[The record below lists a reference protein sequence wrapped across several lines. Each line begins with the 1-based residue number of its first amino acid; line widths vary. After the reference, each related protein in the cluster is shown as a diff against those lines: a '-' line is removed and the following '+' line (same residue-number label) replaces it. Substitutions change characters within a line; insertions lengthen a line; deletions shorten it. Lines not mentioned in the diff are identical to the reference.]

1 MKTTLDRIDFEI
13 IRLLQKDARLSN
25 KEIAAHVGLA
35 QSSCL
40 LRIQR
45 LRDNRVL
52 GGAHADVSPD
62 ALGIALQ
69 ALVAVRLRQHS
80 RQQVQAFW
88 SHVNG
93 LPEVLAAYH
102 LTGAHDFLLHV
113 AARDARHLRDFAMD
127 DLATRKEVEHLE
139 TSLIVDFARNPV
151 FPNYAAPP
159 ETSSGAQGEPSATA
173 RKRKGKQ

>member
-1 MKTTLDRIDFEI
+1 MRTTLDRIDFEI

-25 KEIAAHVGLA
+25 KEIAAAVGLA
-35 QSSCL
+35 QSTCL

-45 LRDNRVL
+45 LRESGVI
-52 GGAHADVSPD
+52 GGAHTDVSPD
-62 ALGIALQ
+62 ALGINLQ

-80 RQQVQAFW
+80 RRQVQAFW
-88 SHVNG
+88 SHVNR

-113 AARDARHLRDFAMD
+113 AVRDARHLRDFAMD
-127 DLATRKEVEHLE
+127 DLSTRKEVEHLE

-151 FPNYAAPP
+151 FPSYAQPGDQLP
-159 ETSSGAQGEPSATA
+159 GGGAK
-173 RKRKGKQ
+173 RRRKGG